1 MLFWDIWPELPPQ
14 RQDFVGLSMM
24 TKWLYPIYQRLCL
37 RAINVMTGRIKKKQI
52 LAEFSHLLDQQPELH
67 ICPLCDRAVPK
78 SQRDEHHLIPKSHG
92 GRQTAILH
100 RICHQ
105 QIHALF
111 TETELARQ
119 YNTVEK
125 LKLQVGVMGFIEWVR
140 LKPDDFF
147 ERTRKSRR
155 LKST

>member
-1 MLFWDIWPELPPQ
+1 
-14 RQDFVGLSMM
+14 V
-24 TKWLYPIYQRLCL
+24 
-37 RAINVMTGRIKKKQI
+37 
-52 LAEFSHLLDQQPELH
+52 
-67 ICPLCDRAVPK
+67 
-78 SQRDEHHLIPKSHG
+78 
-92 GRQTAILH
+92 ILH
-100 RICHQ
+100 RICHR

-125 LKLQVGVMGFIEWVR
+125 LKAQEDLMDFIKWVR

>member
-1 MLFWDIWPELPPQ
+1 
-14 RQDFVGLSMM
+14 
-24 TKWLYPIYQRLCL
+24 
-37 RAINVMTGRIKKKQI
+37 MTGRIKKKLIQ
-52 LAEFSHLLDQQPELH
+52 AELDQLSVQQPEVL

-92 GRQTAILH
+92 GRQTAVLH
-100 RICHQ
+100 RICHR
-105 QIHALF
+105 QIHAIF

-119 YNTVEK
+119 YNTVEQ
-125 LKLQVGVMGFIEWVR
+125 LKLQPSVAVFIEWVR

-155 LKST
+155 LRSL

>member
-1 MLFWDIWPELPPQ
+1 M
-14 RQDFVGLSMM
+14 V
-24 TKWLYPIYQRLCL
+24 
-37 RAINVMTGRIKKKQI
+37 GRIKKKQI
-52 LAEFSHLLDQQPELH
+52 QATLANAIVFEPEAV
-67 ICPLCDRAVPK
+67 ICPLCERSIPK

-92 GRQTAILH
+92 GRHTAVLH

-105 QIHALF
+105 QIHAIF

-119 YNTVEK
+119 YSTIEL
-125 LKLQVGVMGFIEWVR
+125 LKQQEEMAGFIAWVR

-155 LKST
+155 LKTA